1 MGRRRTA
8 LWAAL
13 TIGVVLAVFVG
24 VLATRQSAAS
34 RLADSP
40 LLGKEAPPVSGTTL
54 AGTRLDLDQLR
65 GKWVVLNFFA
75 SWCVPCAQE
84 HPELVKLADRGDAQV
99 VAVIWD
105 DTVGRVRKWFA
116 DKGGDWPVLD
126 DPGGQVALDFGV
138 RGPPESY
145 VIAPNGAVVAKF
157 VGPLTADAVE
167 RVVRGERRT

>member
-1 MGRRRTA
+1 MKTRRTA

-13 TIGVVLAVFVG
+13 SLGIVLALFVG

-40 LLGKEAPPVSGTTL
+40 LLGKEAPPVSG
-54 AGTRLDLDQLR
+54 AAIDGSRVDLDQFR

-84 HPELVKLADRGDAQV
+84 HPELVKLAGGGQVQV

-105 DTVGRVRKWFA
+105 DTVGRVRNWFA
-116 DKGGDWPVLD
+116 DKGGDWPVIN
-126 DPGGQVALDFGV
+126 DPGGRVALDFGV
-138 RGPPESY
+138 RGPPESF

-157 VGPLTADAVE
+157 VGPLTAAAVE
-167 RVVRGERRT
+167 RVVRGERRS